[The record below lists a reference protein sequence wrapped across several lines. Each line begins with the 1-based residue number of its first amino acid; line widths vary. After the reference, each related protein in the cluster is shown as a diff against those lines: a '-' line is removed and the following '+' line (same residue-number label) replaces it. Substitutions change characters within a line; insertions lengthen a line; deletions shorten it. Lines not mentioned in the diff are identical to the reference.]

1 MAEDV
6 RKFATEFQRFVNRMA
21 ELAAEDDGRRSRLL
35 QRLDDHLGQDASEL
49 PVVAES
55 FPPYDHVNVQV
66 AITAYLGREGRR
78 HELLG
83 LSGAFRHHGS
93 FADLLMVQ
101 WGGPGRFGSVEYANL
116 HSGPDETLACVQF
129 GVFLVSDGERRFAV
143 LMRGPDEHGPHM
155 AVSLEVIAPEEDVAR
170 AFLDEIRELM
180 VELNVFRG
188 QVISFG
194 AGSEFGYQ
202 EIGPVVFFH
211 RPTVGADDVILPET
225 AMAAIKAEVFG
236 IAAQKDRLLASGQH
250 LKRGLLLH
258 GPPGTGKTLTV
269 RYLVSVLTA
278 HTVVLLTGRG
288 LHMIRAA
295 CGLARLLQPSIVVLE
310 DVDLVAEQRG
320 AYGPHGNPVLF
331 EVLNEMDGLEPDADV
346 VFLLTTNR
354 PDRLEPA
361 LAARPGRVDLAIETP
376 LPDADARRRL
386 VDLYGRGIDLH
397 LDDPDRVVQRTEGVT
412 ASFVKELMRKAALV
426 AALRSEGEGRI
437 RVTDE
442 EVHAALDELLAE
454 ETSLTR
460 RLLGGARGRDAAD
473 SPATDWLAGFTR
485 YEE

>member
-1 MAEDV
+1 
-6 RKFATEFQRFVNRMA
+6 
-21 ELAAEDDGRRSRLL
+21 
-35 QRLDDHLGQDASEL
+35 
-49 PVVAES
+49 
-55 FPPYDHVNVQV
+55 
-66 AITAYLGREGRR
+66 
-78 HELLG
+78 
-83 LSGAFRHHGS
+83 
-93 FADLLMVQ
+93 MVHY
-101 WGGPGRFGSVEYANL
+101 GERGKFGSVEYVNL
-116 HSGPDETLACVQF
+116 PSGPGETLPCVQF
-129 GVFLVSDGERRFAV
+129 GVFLVADGEHRFVV
-143 LMRGPDEHGPHM
+143 LMRGPDEHGSQTV
-155 AVSLEVIAPEEDVAR
+155 VSLEVISPDEEVAR
-170 AFLDEIRELM
+170 GFFEEIRALV

-188 QVISFG
+188 KVISFG
-194 AGSEFGYQ
+194 AAQ
-202 EIGPVVFFH
+202 EYGFHAVGPIVFHH
-211 RPTVGADDVILPET
+211 RPMLGADEVVLPER

-236 IAAQKDRLLASGQH
+236 IATQKERLLASGQH

-269 RYLVSVLTA
+269 RYLVGVLSS

-295 CGLARLLQPSIVVLE
+295 CGLARQLQPSVVVLE
-310 DVDLVAEQRG
+310 DVDLVAEQRA

-331 EVLNEMDGLEPDADV
+331 EVLNEMDGIAPDADV

-473 SPATDWLAGFTR
+473 SPATDWLVGFTQ
-485 YEE
+485 YED